1 MDKTTLHSSILEQT
15 KETKTFI
22 KRLLSCSIN
31 VNASKEV
38 KFCQKQK
45 QPEIYLFKTD
55 KLRVLSMWEKL
66 HSVSYPPEGKQ
77 RRQKGF

>member
-22 KRLLSCSIN
+22 ERLLSCSLK

-45 QPEIYLFKTD
+45 PPEICMFKTD
-55 KLRVLSMWEKL
+55 QLHVLSM
-66 HSVSYPPEGKQ
+66 
-77 RRQKGF
+77 